1 MSSSRGLRFTDRL
14 GMMSVLS
21 IHTLH
26 MSDQKKS
33 GNFGLGVIFGAV
45 VGAVTALFLTPTTGE
60 ENRKRALEM
69 YEKVKQM
76 VQEGEVEEKAR
87 ELFGDVTEEG
97 MRLIAEVRSEIL
109 ARLDE
114 IKTDVEAFDEQK
126 FTKYVEDT
134 VATVGE
140 RVKASA
146 KDVEK
151 LKNNIVAKLET
162 EVAKTEKAKKTLKPK
177 IKA

>member
-1 MSSSRGLRFTDRL
+1 MMGALLVHSST
-14 GMMSVLS
+14 M
-21 IHTLH
+21 T
-26 MSDQKKS
+26 DQKGS
-33 GNFGLGVIFGAV
+33 GKFGLGLMFGAL

-60 ENRKRALEM
+60 QNRKRALEM
-69 YEKVKQM
+69 YESMKKM
-76 VQEGEVEEKAR
+76 VQDGEIEDKAR

-109 ARLDE
+109 TRLDE

-162 EVAKTEKAKKTLKPK
+162 EVSKTEKARKTLKPK